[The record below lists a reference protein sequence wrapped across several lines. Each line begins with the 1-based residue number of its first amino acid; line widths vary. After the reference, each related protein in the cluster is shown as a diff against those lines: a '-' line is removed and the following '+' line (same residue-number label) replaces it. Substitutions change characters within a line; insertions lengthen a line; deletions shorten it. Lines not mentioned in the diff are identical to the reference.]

1 MSATTKAKP
10 PVRQKVADLRDG
22 DTVDEVYLLA
32 DKQLRANRNA
42 NLYLLAQ
49 VRDESGAISVLMW
62 NVSESQLAHI
72 QPGDFVRVRGK
83 VQLYQGNLQVI
94 ATRVERID
102 AEGLDRRQFE
112 PQPSTDA
119 ERQFERLQSLLL
131 QVDDPDVRDLM
142 QCFLEDEALVEL
154 LKQAVAGVRAHH
166 AYPGGLLDHVTNM
179 AEAATRIKDLYPTV
193 DHSLLMAG
201 IFLHDL
207 GKVRE
212 IDPANNSVYTDEG
225 QLIGHVVIGIEML
238 NDAVARFERR
248 FGRIFPVEK
257 LLRIKH
263 MILSHHGR
271 LEFGSPKLPMT
282 PEAIALHHLDNLDAK
297 VNEFSSVIASDPNSQ
312 ASWTPFIPRIDRKLF
327 KGRTA
332 D

>member
-1 MSATTKAKP
+1 MTKPAAH
-10 PVRQKVADLRDG
+10 VRQRVADLRDG
-22 DTVDEVYLLA
+22 DSVDEVYLLV

-49 VRDESGAISVLMW
+49 VRDGSGTISVLMW
-62 NVSESQLAHI
+62 NVTEGQLSHI
-72 QPGDFVRVRGK
+72 QAGDFVRVRGK

-94 ATRVERID
+94 ASRVEKVD
-102 AEGLDRRQFE
+102 AAGRDRSEFE
-112 PQPSTDA
+112 PRPSTDV
-119 ERQFERLQSLLL
+119 EQRFEQLRALLL
-131 QVDDPDVRDLM
+131 AIEDVDVRDLLR
-142 QCFLEDEALVEL
+142 CFLDDEWLVVR

-179 AEAATRIKDLYPTV
+179 ADAATRLKDLYPTV

-201 IFLHDL
+201 VFLHDL

-212 IDPANNSVYTDEG
+212 IDPSNTSIYTDEG

-238 NDAVARFERR
+238 NEAVATFRNR
-248 FGRIFPVEK
+248 FGREFPAEK

-297 VNEFSSVIASDPNSQ
+297 VNEFSTVIASDPNSQ
-312 ASWTPFIPRIDRKLF
+312 ARWTPFIPRIDRKLF
-327 KGRTA
+327 KGTSGE
-332 D
+332 